1 MYESTKAVNNL
12 NLNRITGTPDF
23 RSALV
28 LAMVLL
34 ALWAG
39 PARSQGDVLEEI
51 LVTAERREVS
61 LQDTAISITAFTGI
75 QLAQAGVET
84 SEQLTGFTPGLNIQ
98 RDVIGKVI
106 MRGIGT
112 ENFTVAGDPGVA
124 LSIDGA
130 YLSRSSVAIFDLYDL
145 DRVEVLRGP
154 QGTLYGRNAT
164 GGAIN
169 FITRKPT
176 EEFDG
181 YLSADYGNYEK
192 IRVEG
197 AVGGPVSENVSV
209 RLSGL
214 SHNRD
219 GFTDNVFP
227 GIGGG
232 LDELDDK
239 DLWSIRGQ
247 LEFRPSETFTILV
260 SVDNYEDDG
269 IASPYKYVA
278 DPLIY
283 FGGAPFPNPLGG
295 DLFTVSQGYE
305 LDTPG
310 FPDWRAP
317 SAGHASQT
325 GVNGTITWDIIPGL
339 TLKSISAWRDMDF
352 EWLND
357 GDGIEAYLVNYWQDD
372 ESELFTQELQLIA
385 DNGGK
390 LNWIIGG
397 YFLTEESDS
406 RIGIPLPLGAG
417 LPLAVLIEGSSETDA
432 YAVFGEASYNVFD
445 RMKATAGVRYS
456 YEEKS
461 ADYVDDRTSLGAPA
475 PGMIDDS
482 DSWSAFT
489 PKFGLDYFVNDD
501 LMLYGTVTWGFK
513 SGGFNM
519 LAIQPSYDEEEVIS
533 YEVGFKSRFNQ
544 DRTQLNASA
553 FYYDYEDLQVG
564 KVVELNATIEN
575 AAQATIYGAEIEMDT
590 LLTDQF
596 RVSAGVSI
604 LETEYDSFI
613 TEDKDLPGAPSVSL
627 KGNELPRA
635 PGFTSSVSAQYILP
649 MDGLG
654 ELEAWF
660 NWQHTDSQYFTPFN
674 RSSFEQDSYNLINV
688 RLSYRPTEN
697 WELSVYGNNLD
708 NQEYFTNA
716 LESGVPTP
724 GVDRVVPQFFAGAPR
739 TYGVRV
745 RYHFN

>member
-1 MYESTKAVNNL
+1 MHKSLKAVNCLRTSN
-12 NLNRITGTPDF
+12 IM
-23 RSALV
+23 LV
-28 LAMVLL
+28 LGLLVL
-34 ALWAG
+34 WTG
-39 PARSQGDVLEEI
+39 QARTQSDVLEEI
-51 LVTAERREVS
+51 VVTAERRAVS
-61 LQDTAISITAFTGI
+61 MQDTAISITAFTGE
-75 QLAQAGVET
+75 QLARAGIET

-98 RDVIGKVI
+98 RDVIGKVV

-124 LSIDGA
+124 VSIDGA
-130 YLSRSSVAIFDLYDL
+130 YLSRSNVAIFDLYDL

-169 FITRKPT
+169 FITEKPT
-176 EEFDG
+176 QELAG
-181 YLSADYGNYEK
+181 YISAEYGNYDK

-197 AVGGPVSENVSV
+197 AVSGPLGEHVSA

-214 SHNRD
+214 THHRD

-227 GIGGG
+227 GIGAG

-239 DLWSIRGQ
+239 DLWALRGQ
-247 LEFRPSETFTILV
+247 LEFRPSETLSILV
-260 SVDNYEDDG
+260 SVDNYEDDS
-269 IASPYKYVA
+269 IASPYKYIA

-283 FGGAPFPNPLGG
+283 FGGAPFPNPLQS

-317 SAGHASQT
+317 SPGQASQT
-325 GVNGTITWDIIPGL
+325 GASGTITWDVTPGL
-339 TLKSISAWRDMDF
+339 TVKSISAWRDIGF

-372 ESELFTQELQLIA
+372 SSELFTQEVQLLS
-385 DNGGK
+385 DTGGR
-390 LNWIIGG
+390 LSWIIGG
-397 YFLTEESDS
+397 YFLTEDSDS

-417 LPLAVLIEGSSETDA
+417 LPLAVLIEGSTETDA
-432 YAVFGEASYNVFD
+432 YAVFGEASYNVFE
-445 RMKATAGVRYS
+445 RLKATAGLRYS

-475 PGMIDDS
+475 PGVIDDS

-489 PKFGLDYFVNDD
+489 PKFGLDYFINDD
-501 LMLYGTVTWGFK
+501 IMLYGSVTWGFK

-519 LAIQPSYDEEEVIS
+519 LAIQPSYNEEEVIS

-575 AAQATIYGAEIEMDT
+575 AAQATIYGAEIELDT
-590 LLTDQF
+590 LLTEQF

-613 TEDKDLPGAPSVSL
+613 TEDKDLFGAPSVSL

-635 PGFTSSVSAQYILP
+635 PNFTSSVSAQYILP
-649 MDGLG
+649 LGAMG

-660 NWQHTDSQYFTPFN
+660 NWQHTGSQYFTPFN
-674 RSSFEQDSYNLINV
+674 RASFKQDSYDLINA
-688 RLSYRPTEN
+688 RISYKATEN
-697 WELSVYGNNLD
+697 WEISVYGQNLSD
-708 NQEYFTNA
+708 EEYFTNA

-724 GVDRVVPQFFAGAPR
+724 GVDRVVPQFFVGAPR
-739 TYGVRV
+739 TYGVRI
-745 RYHFN
+745 RYLFN

>member
-1 MYESTKAVNNL
+1 MHKSLKAVNCLRTSNIMMVL
-12 NLNRITGTPDF
+12 GL
-23 RSALV
+23 LV
-28 LAMVLL
+28 L
-34 ALWAG
+34 WTG
-39 PARSQGDVLEEI
+39 QARTQSDVLEEI
-51 LVTAERREVS
+51 VVTAERRAVS
-61 LQDTAISITAFTGI
+61 MQDTAISITAFTGE
-75 QLAQAGVET
+75 QLARAGIET

-98 RDVIGKVI
+98 RDVIGKVV

-124 LSIDGA
+124 VSIDGA
-130 YLSRSSVAIFDLYDL
+130 YLSRSNVAIFDLYDL

-169 FITRKPT
+169 FITEKPT
-176 EEFDG
+176 QELAG
-181 YLSADYGNYEK
+181 YISAEYGNYDK

-197 AVGGPVSENVSV
+197 AISGPLGEHVRA

-214 SHNRD
+214 THHRD

-227 GIGGG
+227 GIGAG

-239 DLWSIRGQ
+239 DLWALRGQ
-247 LEFRPSETFTILV
+247 LEFRPSETLSILV
-260 SVDNYEDDG
+260 SVDNYEDDS
-269 IASPYKYVA
+269 IASPYKYIA

-283 FGGAPFPNPLGG
+283 FGGAPFPNPLQS

-317 SAGHASQT
+317 SPGQASQT
-325 GVNGTITWDIIPGL
+325 GASGTITWDVTPGL
-339 TLKSISAWRDMDF
+339 TVKSISAWRDISF

-372 ESELFTQELQLIA
+372 SSELFTQEVQLLS
-385 DNGGK
+385 DTGGR
-390 LNWIIGG
+390 LSWIIGG
-397 YFLTEESDS
+397 YLLTEDSDS

-417 LPLAVLIEGSSETDA
+417 LPLAVLIEGSTETDA
-432 YAVFGEASYNVFD
+432 YAVFGEASYNVFE
-445 RMKATAGVRYS
+445 RLKATAGLRYS

-489 PKFGLDYFVNDD
+489 PKFGLDYFINDD
-501 LMLYGTVTWGFK
+501 IMLYGSVTWGFK

-519 LAIQPSYDEEEVIS
+519 LAIQPSYNEEEVIS

-575 AAQATIYGAEIEMDT
+575 AAQATIYGAEIELDT
-590 LLTDQF
+590 LLTEQF

-613 TEDKDLPGAPSVSL
+613 TEDKDLFGAPSVSL

-635 PGFTSSVSAQYILP
+635 PNFTSSVSAQYILP
-649 MDGLG
+649 LGAMG

-660 NWQHTDSQYFTPFN
+660 NWQHTGSQYFTPFN
-674 RSSFEQDSYNLINV
+674 RASFKQDSYDLINARV
-688 RLSYRPTEN
+688 SYKATEN
-697 WELSVYGNNLD
+697 WEISVYGQNLSD
-708 NQEYFTNA
+708 EEYFTNA

-724 GVDRVVPQFFAGAPR
+724 GVDRVVPQFFVGAPR
-739 TYGVRV
+739 TYGVRI
-745 RYHFN
+745 RYLFN

>member
-1 MYESTKAVNNL
+1 MYKSLKTAGSTRLSKIMVV
-12 NLNRITGTPDF
+12 P
-23 RSALV
+23 AL
-28 LAMVLL
+28 LT
-34 ALWAG
+34 LWTAQ
-39 PARSQGDVLEEI
+39 AHAQGGDALEEI

-61 LQDTAISITAFTGI
+61 LQDTAISITAFTGE

-98 RDVIGKVI
+98 RDVIGKVV

-124 LSIDGA
+124 VSIDGA
-130 YLSRSSVAIFDLYDL
+130 YLSRSSIAIFDLYDL
-145 DRVEVLRGP
+145 DRVEILRGP

-169 FITRKPT
+169 FITGKPT

-181 YLSADYGNYEK
+181 YISADYGNYDK

-197 AVGGPVSENVSV
+197 AISGPLGENISA

-219 GFTDNVFP
+219 GFTDNLFP

-232 LDELDDK
+232 LNELDDK
-239 DLWSIRGQ
+239 DLWAVRGQ
-247 LEFRPSETFTILV
+247 LEFRPSDTLTVLV
-260 SVDNYEDDG
+260 SVDNYEDDSV
-269 IASPYKYVA
+269 ASPYKYTA

-310 FPDWRAP
+310 FPDWSAP
-317 SAGHASQT
+317 SPGQASQT
-325 GVNGTITWDIIPGL
+325 GVTGTIIWDVTPGL
-339 TLKSISAWRDMDF
+339 TVKSVSAWRDMSF

-372 ESELFTQELQLIA
+372 ESELFTQELQLIS
-385 DNGGK
+385 DTGGK

-432 YAVFGEASYNVFD
+432 FAAFGEASYNVFD
-445 RMKATAGVRYS
+445 RLAVTAGVRYS

-461 ADYVDDRTSLGAPA
+461 ARYVDDRTSLGAPA

-482 DSWSAFT
+482 DSWNAFT
-489 PKFGLDYFVNDD
+489 PKFGLDYFINDEI
-501 LMLYGTVTWGFK
+501 MLYGTVTWGFK

-519 LAIQPSYDEEEVIS
+519 LAIQPSYDEEEVVS
-533 YEVGFKSRFNQ
+533 YEIGFKSRFNQ
-544 DRTQLNASA
+544 GRTQLNASA

-575 AAQATIYGAEIEMDT
+575 AAEATIYGAEIELDT

-627 KGNELPRA
+627 EGNDLPRA

-649 MDGLG
+649 LGGLG

-674 RSSFEQDSYNLINV
+674 RASFEQDSYNLVNV

-708 NQEYFTNA
+708 DEEYFTNA

-724 GVDRVVPQFFAGAPR
+724 GVDRVVPQFFVGAPR
-739 TYGVRV
+739 TYGVRIK
-745 RYHFN
+745 YLFN